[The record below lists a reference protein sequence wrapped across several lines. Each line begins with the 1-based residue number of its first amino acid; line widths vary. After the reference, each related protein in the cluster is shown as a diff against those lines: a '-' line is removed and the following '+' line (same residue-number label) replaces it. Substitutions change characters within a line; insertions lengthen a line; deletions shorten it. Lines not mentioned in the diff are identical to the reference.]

1 MPTTSRLT
9 YRSDSLPSDPGT
21 LVVIGRKERLLSPDI
36 LALLPMPKGTWKAML
51 SRLDGG
57 DSGAAAST
65 WVGELKVV
73 AGVLPESCS
82 RSNSP
87 SRAWAIPGLARAA
100 GGKKPSNLILAVD
113 EPAHALAA
121 CAASAKAFPLYS
133 RKSGTR
139 REQVIS
145 VQAIAPDGVVFEP
158 RAQAT
163 MDGVQ
168 FAARLVDA
176 PCSELNTTAFVA
188 EAKEVAERT
197 GARILVLQGEQAL
210 KENGLGGI
218 WGVGKAASHA
228 PALVALIHSPENA
241 EKCVAW
247 VGKGV
252 VYDTGGLSIK
262 SKAGMP
268 GMKGDMGGAA
278 AVLAGFEAAV
288 STGFG
293 QKLVAVLCLAENAVG
308 PDAVRPDDILA
319 MHSGRSVEVNNT
331 DAEGRLVLGDGVSWV
346 CRNHKPDMVVDV
358 ATLTGAALMTSGKV
372 FAGIYTNDEDLEL
385 RARRAGKS
393 VGEPVFPF
401 LYAPE
406 LMRKEFKS
414 SVADMKN
421 SVKDRMN
428 AQASCAGLF
437 VESHLPKDAPPW
449 LHVDMAGPS
458 WGGDKRGTGYGV
470 AFLLALGESV

>member
-21 LVVIGRKERLLSPDI
+21 LVVIGRKARLLSPDI
-36 LALLPMPKGTWKAML
+36 LAKLPMPKGTWKAML

-57 DSGAAAST
+57 DWGAAAST

-87 SRAWAIPGLARAA
+87 SRAWAIPSLARAA
-100 GGKKPSNLILAVD
+100 RGKQPSNIILAVD
-113 EPAHALAA
+113 EASHALAA
-121 CAASAKAFPLYS
+121 AGAVAKAFPLYS

-145 VQAIAPDGVVFEP
+145 VQAIAPDGPVFEP
-158 RAQAT
+158 KAQAV

-176 PCSELNTTAFVA
+176 PCSELHTTAFVA

-218 WGVGKAASHA
+218 WGVGKAATHP
-228 PALVALIHSPENA
+228 PALVALIHSPDSA
-241 EKCVAW
+241 DKCVAW

-262 SKAGMP
+262 SKTGMP

-278 AVLAGFEAAV
+278 AVLAAFEAAV
-288 STGFG
+288 NTGFS

-308 PDAVRPDDILA
+308 PESTRPDDILA

-331 DAEGRLVLGDGVSWV
+331 DAEGRLCLGDGVSWV
-346 CRNHKPDMVVDV
+346 CRNHKPDMVVDI

-372 FAGIYTNDEDLEL
+372 FAGIYTNDDDLEG
-385 RARRAGKS
+385 RARRVGKS

-428 AQASCAGLF
+428 AQASCAALF
-437 VESHLPKDAPPW
+437 VESHLPKDPPAW

-458 WGGDKRGTGYGV
+458 WGGDKRGSGYGV
-470 AFLLALGESV
+470 ALLVALGEAP